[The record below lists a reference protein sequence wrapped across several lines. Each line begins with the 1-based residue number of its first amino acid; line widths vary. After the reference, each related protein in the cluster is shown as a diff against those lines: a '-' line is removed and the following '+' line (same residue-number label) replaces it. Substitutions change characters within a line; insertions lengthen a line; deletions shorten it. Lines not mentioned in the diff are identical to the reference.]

1 MGLKKIKVEKNSNSK
16 RKTSRGRYTSSSR
29 VPRSLV
35 GMNFV
40 DGLVE
45 MVLAIFLLAA
55 ILLAGYG
62 LNTSL
67 EPTSASIRFRR
78 SIVSVVRMVD
88 RSVWVRSSINFS
100 RGLPLRMYALG
111 SLATVFRVA
120 RWPKF
125 RIHDFGKTTEHGSSG
140 TALCVFWASREF
152 SGTRYG
158 CLWLWMSVCHWF
170 FLIFL
175 VKLIRFFSGEL
186 IYCKF
191 DLGTT
196 TPMCSS

>member
-1 MGLKKIKVEKNSNSK
+1 MGLKKKIKVELNSNSK

-111 SLATVFRVA
+111 SLATAFRMGFWVA
-120 RWPKF
+120 G
-125 RIHDFGKTTEHGSSG
+125 DGED
-140 TALCVFWASREF
+140 VV
-152 SGTRYG
+152 TRCG
-158 CLWLWMSVCHWF
+158 L
-170 FLIFL
+170 
-175 VKLIRFFSGEL
+175 KLT
-186 IYCKF
+186 
-191 DLGTT
+191 LGVA
-196 TPMCSS
+196 PVDGDR